1 MKSIL
6 IFAIFSLT
14 VLFSNS
20 QPVKNA
26 ASCNLDVT
34 INHSFSKAAVLD
46 SLLKR
51 YSMNGLPGAT
61 LAVFTEAEGWWA
73 GAQGYARLENKTP
86 MENCHLQY
94 IQSVSKTYLAV
105 AILQLKE
112 KGKIDFEAP
121 ITKYLPSQYSRYIK
135 NAESVTVRMLL
146 NQTSG
151 VPEYNSHPAFVSQVL
166 MNPEKY
172 FTANDCLKSI
182 AAEEL
187 QFAPG
192 SKYKY
197 TNTNYLLLSLIADV
211 ITGDHAAFI
220 KKNIFDPLHLKN
232 TFYANNHSYL
242 DGLNLPSSYWDVLNA
257 SRPADFSKLQQ
268 VTVASSKGDDGIVC
282 TPVDAVKFLKGLMDG
297 KLINAASMQEMQDF
311 VKDEKGNK
319 RYGMGLFYFD
329 LGGIPAYGHGGGGVG
344 AGCGLIYI
352 PSHKTYLFMATN
364 IGVLVDG
371 TLSKKADDLK
381 TEILTTVLQ

>member
-121 ITKYLPSQYSRYIK
+121 ITKYLPLQYSRYIK

-197 TNTNYLLLSLIADV
+197 TNTNYLLLSLIADD

>member
-14 VLFSNS
+14 MLFSNS

-121 ITKYLPSQYSRYIK
+121 ITKYLPLQYSRYIK

>member
-14 VLFSNS
+14 ILFSNS

-121 ITKYLPSQYSRYIK
+121 ITKYLPLQYSRYIK
-135 NAESVTVRMLL
+135 NAESLTVRMLL

>member
-121 ITKYLPSQYSRYIK
+121 ITKYLPLQYSRYIK
-135 NAESVTVRMLL
+135 NAESLTVRMLL

-319 RYGMGLFYFD
+319 RYGLGLFYFD

>member
-121 ITKYLPSQYSRYIK
+121 ITKYLPLQYSRYIK
-135 NAESVTVRMLL
+135 NAESLTVRMLL